1 MELPTFL
8 RTFRKARKLSV
19 RAFAEMMDVNKFRLE
34 KWEKGIQPNYSDELN
49 IKKFFRVKDIQN
61 FSEDFLRSFEIEKV
75 ENNPINEILSLK
87 DLLIAEKDKRIE
99 SLEETIFMLKEA
111 QAEYGNKKK
120 S

>member
-1 MELPTFL
+1 MELAAFL
-8 RTFRKARKLSV
+8 RTFRKGKKLSV

-34 KWEKGIQPNYSDELN
+34 KWEKGIQPNYSDELK

-61 FSEDFLRSFEIEKV
+61 FSEEFLKSFEIEKT
-75 ENNPINEILSLK
+75 ENSVDDILSLK
-87 DLLIAEKDKRIE
+87 NQLIAEKDKRIE
-99 SLEETIFMLKEA
+99 ALEETIFMLREA